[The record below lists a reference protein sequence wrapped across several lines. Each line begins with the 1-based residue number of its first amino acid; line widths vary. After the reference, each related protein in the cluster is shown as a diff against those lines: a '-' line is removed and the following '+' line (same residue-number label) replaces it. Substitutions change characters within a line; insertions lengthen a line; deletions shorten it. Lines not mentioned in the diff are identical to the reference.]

1 MTEIKSVART
11 MYLVRQ
17 VNVQSRLRIEEAL
30 HEFELTSS
38 QYTVLSILGHREGLS
53 AAQLARRFSVTP
65 QSMNVI
71 ISTLEEKKLILRQE
85 ASDNRRIL
93 RANLTPM
100 GQRVLAVCEEA
111 VDVVEADLFRGLT
124 KAETAALRQLLLKV
138 VATIRE
144 DATMSA

>member
-1 MTEIKSVART
+1 MAEIKSVART
-11 MYLVRQ
+11 MYLMRQ
-17 VNVQSRLRIEEAL
+17 VTLQSRLRIEQAL
-30 HEFELTSS
+30 QDFELTSS

-65 QSMNVI
+65 QSMNAI
-71 ISTLEEKKLILRQE
+71 ISTLEDKKLISRQE
-85 ASDNRRIL
+85 ASGNRRIL
-93 RANLTPM
+93 RANLTRM

-144 DATMSA
+144 DATVSA